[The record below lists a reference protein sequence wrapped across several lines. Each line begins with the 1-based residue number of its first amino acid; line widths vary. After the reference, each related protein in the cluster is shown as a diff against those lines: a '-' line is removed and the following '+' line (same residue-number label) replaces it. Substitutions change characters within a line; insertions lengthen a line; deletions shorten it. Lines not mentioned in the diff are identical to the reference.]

1 MVKPKR
7 LSGVAQLVV
16 AQAQYEEAQDSPG
29 GSDTPPLFVAP
40 PTVSSAVYPRKGLG
54 SVPPECCRPWAL
66 ADRPDSEFEHLD
78 ALADSFEKDGQ
89 LQPAVVRPVQDP
101 ASPGIRYEIIAGQ
114 ARWRAAKKAGVALKV
129 LVNPDL
135 DDEAAFRAM
144 VGENEFRKELSDY
157 SRGKRY
163 AAALARGLYR
173 SKGEMAVKL
182 RISPASLSRLL
193 GFAELDAQVVAQVKD
208 LRNIPVSVGYAL
220 NLAIGKG
227 FRAQVLRDIGRIEAG
242 EIPRDSIPGVWESEG
257 GQAGASKG
265 EIFTRENDPAAVAT
279 DAASVGASSS
289 SSAVY
294 KGEDGRLLFTAK
306 GGGKGGVTIRIPS
319 SRASKLDEAFWS
331 DLESFIGSRLA

>member
-16 AQAQYEEAQDSPG
+16 AQAQFEEAQDSSN
-29 GSDTPPLFVAP
+29 GSDPPPPFIAP
-40 PTVSSAVYPRKGLG
+40 PTLSSAVYPRKGLG

-66 ADRPDSEFEHLD
+66 ADRPESEFEHLD

-101 ASPGIRYEIIAGQ
+101 AAPAIRYEIIAGQ
-114 ARWRAAKKAGVALKV
+114 ARWRAARKAGVALKV

-135 DDEAAFRAM
+135 DDESAFRAM

-157 SRGKRY
+157 SRGRRY
-163 AAALARGLYR
+163 AAALSRGLYR

-193 GFAELDAQVVAQVKD
+193 GFAELDAEVVAQVKD

-220 NLAIGKG
+220 NLAISKG
-227 FRAQVLRDIGRIEAG
+227 FRSQVLRDIGRIEAG
-242 EIPRDSIPGVWESEG
+242 EIPRDSIPEVWEREAV
-257 GQAGASKG
+257 QAGVAKG
-265 EIFTRENDPAAVAT
+265 EIFTRENDPAAVAA
-279 DAASVGASSS
+279 DAASVGVASSS
-289 SSAVY
+289 PAVY
-294 KGEDGRLLFTAK
+294 KDEDGRMLFTAK

-331 DLESFIGSRLA
+331 DLKRLIGSRLT